1 MLKEVKFLLFLL
13 MFLMN
18 WQATRVAAKES
29 ALCELPAQQTFR
41 KNLIELGDLA
51 CDGFLD
57 CVLIL
62 KFPKQYQNTK
72 FKKISLMPD
81 KDTNAIM
88 PNLLTSEVNNHLSSY
103 LYGSQDFLTSLRF
116 QIVYE
121 PINGCSFWSTL
132 VLE

>member
-1 MLKEVKFLLFLL
+1 MLRDVKCLLFLL
-13 MFLMN
+13 VFSMN
-18 WQATRVAAKES
+18 WPVSGVTAKES
-29 ALCELPAQQTFR
+29 TLCELPIQQTFR

-51 CDGFLD
+51 CDDFLD

-62 KFPKQYQNTK
+62 NFPKQYQNTQ

-88 PNLLTSEVNNHLSSY
+88 PNLLTSEVKNHLSSY

-116 QIVYE
+116 RIVYE
-121 PINGCSFWSTL
+121 PIEGCSFWSTL